1 MEIGAFELSYE
12 GPQLENVTVFA
23 SLRPWV
29 DVGRVGTLTLKK
41 LEKYMGA
48 TEIGRLSRPGKFFD
62 FTRERPHTSMVN
74 GRRVLTKPNTIIN
87 HAREEST
94 GRDFLFL
101 HIIEPHMFG
110 EDYSEAIVQVLEYYK
125 VSEYCRIGSM
135 WDSVPHTRPLMVT
148 GTLNELHEEKMSG
161 IVEVSKNGYE
171 GPTSIVNLVGDTLSD
186 SGVQTSSLML
196 HIPHYVQLDEDYK
209 GVSKMIEVLGSIYD
223 FPHSLAETGRG
234 DQQYQEITRAVEE
247 NPSVKQL
254 VKQLEAEYDRGQ
266 INSDHNT
273 ILDPTLPP
281 EVENFLNEMGQR
293 FEEGPADS
301 EETLK

>member
-1 MEIGAFELSYE
+1 M
-12 GPQLENVTVFA
+12 
-23 SLRPWV
+23 
-29 DVGRVGTLTLKK
+29 
-41 LEKYMGA
+41 
-48 TEIGRLSRPGKFFD
+48 
-62 FTRERPHTSMVN
+62 
-74 GRRVLTKPNTIIN
+74 
-87 HAREEST
+87 
-94 GRDFLFL
+94 
-101 HIIEPHMFG
+101 
-110 EDYSEAIVQVLEYYK
+110 
-125 VSEYCRIGSM
+125 
-135 WDSVPHTRPLMVT
+135 
-148 GTLNELHEEKMSG
+148 
-161 IVEVSKNGYE
+161 EVSKNSYE

-209 GVSKMIEVLGSIYD
+209 GVSKMIEVLGSIYA